1 MNDLVYSLNGGLVTD
16 QNKISTISK
25 VDINSIQK
33 LIRNYKQ
40 DLECFGELGFEL
52 QKIAKT
58 NKKIYFLNEQQATLL
73 LTYMKNSES
82 VRNAKKVL
90 VFAFYQMKEKLRSL
104 EQEQE
109 KARFKSLSDEN
120 QRLNSLNHHQKI
132 GYKSQL
138 KQQKEKYENK
148 IKALKYDLEN
158 KKELSFKRKLSQKEL
173 LELRKI
179 LAKDYNIVC
188 FKEWE
193 MSLFAE
199 KIGKNSVFEVV
210 LNKLEK
216 ELNYWKN
223 YEKYEEKWKKNIK
236 ELKMKLV
243 DKLKKA
249 YDYKKELYKAEKGSS
264 SKEYH
269 IENAEIF
276 QDFIELE
283 LLQCEDIE
291 RRYFLMQIYRYGY
304 QNIRS
309 LNSKLAFKAKLDND
323 DINFIKILKEANILH
338 ALNEIYTTKEVKKI
352 AKD

>member
-25 VDINSIQK
+25 VDINSIQR

-58 NKKIYFLNEQQATLL
+58 NKKIYYLNEQQATLL

-138 KQQKEKYENK
+138 AQQKEKYENK
-148 IKALKYDLEN
+148 IKALKYDLEK

-179 LAKDYNIVC
+179 LARDYGILC
-188 FKEWE
+188 IKEWE
-193 MSLFAE
+193 MSLVAE
-199 KIGKNSVFEVV
+199 KIGKDTVFEAV

-216 ELNYWKN
+216 ELDYWKN
-223 YEKYEEKWKKNIK
+223 YEEYEEKWKKI
-236 ELKMKLV
+236 L
-243 DKLKKA
+243 
-249 YDYKKELYKAEKGSS
+249 
-264 SKEYH
+264 
-269 IENAEIF
+269 
-276 QDFIELE
+276 
-283 LLQCEDIE
+283 
-291 RRYFLMQIYRYGY
+291 RR
-304 QNIRS
+304 
-309 LNSKLAFKAKLDND
+309 
-323 DINFIKILKEANILH
+323 
-338 ALNEIYTTKEVKKI
+338 
-352 AKD
+352 

>member
-25 VDINSIQK
+25 VDINSIQR

-58 NKKIYFLNEQQATLL
+58 NKKIYYLNEQQATLL

-109 KARFKSLSDEN
+109 KARFKTLSDEN
-120 QRLNSLNHHQKI
+120 LRLNSLNHHQKI

-138 KQQKEKYENK
+138 AQQKEKYENK
-148 IKALKYDLEN
+148 IKALQYDLEK

-179 LAKDYNIVC
+179 LAKDYGILC
-188 FKEWE
+188 IKEWE
-193 MSLFAE
+193 MSLVAE
-199 KIGKNSVFEVV
+199 KIGKNLVFETV

-216 ELNYWKN
+216 ELNYWQN
-223 YEKYEEKWKKNIK
+223 YEEYEEKWKKI
-236 ELKMKLV
+236 L
-243 DKLKKA
+243 
-249 YDYKKELYKAEKGSS
+249 
-264 SKEYH
+264 
-269 IENAEIF
+269 
-276 QDFIELE
+276 
-283 LLQCEDIE
+283 
-291 RRYFLMQIYRYGY
+291 
-304 QNIRS
+304 RS
-309 LNSKLAFKAKLDND
+309 
-323 DINFIKILKEANILH
+323 
-338 ALNEIYTTKEVKKI
+338 
-352 AKD
+352 

>member
-25 VDINSIQK
+25 VDINSIQR

-58 NKKIYFLNEQQATLL
+58 NKKIYYLNEQQATLL

-120 QRLNSLNHHQKI
+120 LRLNSLNHHQKI

-138 KQQKEKYENK
+138 AQQKEHYENK
-148 IKALKYDLEN
+148 IKALQYDLEN
-158 KKELSFKRKLSQKEL
+158 KKELSFKRKLSKEEL

-179 LAKDYNIVC
+179 LAKDYNMLC

-193 MSLFAE
+193 FEFLAE
-199 KIGKNSVFEVV
+199 KIALESTKMTTWDAVV
-210 LNKLEK
+210 KKLK
-216 ELNYWKN
+216 QSLDYWQN
-223 YEKYEEKWKKNIK
+223 YEEYEEKWKKI
-236 ELKMKLV
+236 L
-243 DKLKKA
+243 
-249 YDYKKELYKAEKGSS
+249 
-264 SKEYH
+264 
-269 IENAEIF
+269 
-276 QDFIELE
+276 
-283 LLQCEDIE
+283 
-291 RRYFLMQIYRYGY
+291 RR
-304 QNIRS
+304 
-309 LNSKLAFKAKLDND
+309 
-323 DINFIKILKEANILH
+323 
-338 ALNEIYTTKEVKKI
+338 
-352 AKD
+352 

>member
-25 VDINSIQK
+25 VDINSIQR

-58 NKKIYFLNEQQATLL
+58 NKKIYYLNEQQATLL

-120 QRLNSLNHHQKI
+120 LRLNSLNHHQKI

-138 KQQKEKYENK
+138 AQQKEKYENK
-148 IKALKYDLEN
+148 IKALQYNLE
-158 KKELSFKRKLSQKEL
+158 KKKQLSFKRKLSKEEL

-179 LAKDYNIVC
+179 LARDYGMIC
-188 FKEWE
+188 IKEWE
-193 MSLFAE
+193 MSLVAE
-199 KIGKNSVFEVV
+199 KIGKNLVFETV

-216 ELNYWKN
+216 ELNYWQN
-223 YEKYEEKWKKNIK
+223 YEEYEEKWKKI
-236 ELKMKLV
+236 L
-243 DKLKKA
+243 
-249 YDYKKELYKAEKGSS
+249 
-264 SKEYH
+264 
-269 IENAEIF
+269 
-276 QDFIELE
+276 
-283 LLQCEDIE
+283 
-291 RRYFLMQIYRYGY
+291 
-304 QNIRS
+304 RS
-309 LNSKLAFKAKLDND
+309 
-323 DINFIKILKEANILH
+323 
-338 ALNEIYTTKEVKKI
+338 
-352 AKD
+352 

>member
-25 VDINSIQK
+25 VDINSIQR

-109 KARFKSLSDEN
+109 KARFKTLSDEN
-120 QRLNSLNHHQKI
+120 LRLNFLNHHQKI

-148 IKALKYDLEN
+148 IKALQYDLEHKN
-158 KKELSFKRKLSQKEL
+158 ELSFKRKLSKEEL

-179 LAKDYNIVC
+179 LAKDYDMVC
-188 FKEWE
+188 IKEWE
-193 MSLFAE
+193 FEFLAE
-199 KIGKNSVFEVV
+199 KIALESTRMTTWDAVV
-210 LNKLEK
+210 KKLK
-216 ELNYWKN
+216 QSLDYWQN
-223 YEKYEEKWKKNIK
+223 YEKCEEKWKKI
-236 ELKMKLV
+236 L
-243 DKLKKA
+243 
-249 YDYKKELYKAEKGSS
+249 
-264 SKEYH
+264 
-269 IENAEIF
+269 
-276 QDFIELE
+276 
-283 LLQCEDIE
+283 
-291 RRYFLMQIYRYGY
+291 
-304 QNIRS
+304 RS
-309 LNSKLAFKAKLDND
+309 
-323 DINFIKILKEANILH
+323 
-338 ALNEIYTTKEVKKI
+338 
-352 AKD
+352 